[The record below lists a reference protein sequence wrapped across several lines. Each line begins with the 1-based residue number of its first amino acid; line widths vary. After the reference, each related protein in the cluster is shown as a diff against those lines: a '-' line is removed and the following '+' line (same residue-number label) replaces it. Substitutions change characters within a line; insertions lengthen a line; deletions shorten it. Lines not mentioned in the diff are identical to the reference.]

1 MLHCVFQY
9 RSTSDAS
16 SLSLLDALPISDPSP
31 ARLEVRGVHFE
42 VDRTLSPSGLFQG
55 EQSGRVARLDIQL
68 PELAPLVLSGIDL
81 RDRVS
86 EDAGRLA
93 AEFGSRV
100 EEVRYGDAPLGALE
114 LNWSVRDLQIAA
126 LRELAELLALHAD

>member
-68 PELAPLVLSGIDL
+68 PELAPLVLSRSEEHTSEL
-81 RDRVS
+81 QSRENLVCRLLLEKKKNVS
-86 EDAGRLA
+86 EYAFR
-93 AEFGSRV
+93 
-100 EEVRYGDAPLGALE
+100 
-114 LNWSVRDLQIAA
+114 
-126 LRELAELLALHAD
+126 